1 MSRVRKEKC
10 CSSSKRNSGKR
21 EKCLQVQGRG
31 DGGGGQKVLQASP
44 PLQVSFFAFACQS
57 CFGFVFFW
65 LILVLSLR
73 HGMRV
78 WFRSRERFLGLSVV
92 VIIMVSNLV
101 ITDAEE

>member
-1 MSRVRKEKC
+1 
-10 CSSSKRNSGKR
+10 
-21 EKCLQVQGRG
+21 
-31 DGGGGQKVLQASP
+31 
-44 PLQVSFFAFACQS
+44 
-57 CFGFVFFW
+57 